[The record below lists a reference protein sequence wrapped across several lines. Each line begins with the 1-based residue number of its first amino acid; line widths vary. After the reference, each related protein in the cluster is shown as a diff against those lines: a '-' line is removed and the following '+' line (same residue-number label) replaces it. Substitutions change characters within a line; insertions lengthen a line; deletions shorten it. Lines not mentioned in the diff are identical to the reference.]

1 MGSTWNVDASPNVQ
15 NRRTD
20 FGAGSRFELTRSS
33 AECEKQMLPP
43 EINEW
48 LEFVLLWIGFGTCVG
63 LLAKALMPGRD
74 PGGAIATLLMGIVGS
89 VIGSGVFVLAT
100 GDRIRPISVVGLF
113 VGVAGAFVILLFYR
127 MLAGFL
133 IDEAGSDYQP
143 ARTRPRRR
151 RRTSPTRRRRAY
163 EYADSYYDD

>member
-1 MGSTWNVDASPNVQ
+1 
-15 NRRTD
+15 
-20 FGAGSRFELTRSS
+20 
-33 AECEKQMLPP
+33 MLPP

-48 LEFVLLWIGFGTCVG
+48 FEFILLWIGFGTCVG

-74 PGGAIATLLMGIVGS
+74 PGGAIVTLLMGIVGS
-89 VIGSGVFVLAT
+89 VIGSSVYLLAT
-100 GDRIRPISVVGLF
+100 GDKIRPISVIGLF

-143 ARTRPRRR
+143 TRTRPRRR
-151 RRTSPTRRRRAY
+151 RRTSPRRRRRVPSY
-163 EYADSYYDD
+163 EYADYYDD